1 MQTRTRAQSIGIT
14 SLALLLANVP
24 SATIQA
30 APHLVLWDTQ
40 TKLGGSPD
48 LKDRTGWKE
57 VPRDLFK
64 LETDPAKASSDPGYY
79 GRAYEF
85 KGDPVVENNKL
96 TAVFSSDSGH
106 VILYS
111 KGAPATPFAE
121 ITPLSTAK
129 LPAHCEILRNASDT
143 VLLDVTFQGDTAGQ
157 KSAMFTF
164 GKDEIVEI
172 KPATPLA
179 FTIAAPL
186 EYGILPGFI
195 GDDLIYGPE
204 LLSTAAEDGKTKSL
218 AIPSENI
225 FLGLL
230 GGEDRELVLTW
241 PKADQS
247 LKLNLAQEK
256 EGKRAI
262 ESLEVNSQAQ
272 PFYIGLVTA
281 PGLWHREQ
289 LTSSHLEQ
297 DMPIQWKP
305 PFPARWQTQL
315 TEAGVKNTFPFRQTK
330 GTVWRGVPGSY
341 IYPVW
346 FDGETPM
353 FHLSKKIPPKG
364 EALIYCLEG
373 QDTPES
379 IHTPAD
385 ILNATLGR
393 QLAASVI
400 DETGRKLRT
409 HHRGVSGVHRAC
421 TCGYTEAIQAV
432 FESGE
437 ETGRKEFIEKS
448 IGDMVYFVQ
457 KHLERIDEY
466 RHFADDTGKF
476 LQSKQNSGPELK
488 ELVEN
493 LQNIVQQIP
502 QEYAVQLENMKSL
515 DYAAELTHK
524 TMALTEK
531 HDPKNLA
538 AYMDLLKA
546 WRGMGG
552 AQVYVVAQCHMITR
566 KLFQEAGYACA
577 TEPKALALAAE
588 VRARC
593 KQVLR
598 NPDGY
603 EIWPNY

>member
-1 MQTRTRAQSIGIT
+1 
-14 SLALLLANVP
+14 
-24 SATIQA
+24 
-30 APHLVLWDTQ
+30 
-40 TKLGGSPD
+40 
-48 LKDRTGWKE
+48 

-85 KGDPVVENNKL
+85 KGDAVVENSKL
-96 TAVFSSDSGH
+96 IAVFSSGAGQ
-106 VILYS
+106 VILFS
-111 KGAPATPFAE
+111 KAAPEKPFASL
-121 ITPLSTAK
+121 TSLSKAK
-129 LPAHCEILRNASDT
+129 SSPRCEILRNASDT
-143 VLLDVTFQGDTAGQ
+143 VILDVAFESGN
-157 KSAMFTF
+157 SASRRAAFSF
-164 GKDEIVEI
+164 GKDEIIEI
-172 KPATPLA
+172 KPSDNAA
-179 FTIAAPL
+179 FTIVGPIEFGVVPA
-186 EYGILPGFI
+186 FV
-195 GDDLIYGPE
+195 GDDLIYGPGAF
-204 LLSTAAEDGKTKSL
+204 SVAAEDPKPSSL
-218 AIPSENI
+218 SVPSENV

-230 GGEDRELVLTW
+230 SGEDREIVLTW
-241 PKADQS
+241 PKGNQE
-247 LKLNLAQEK
+247 LKLNFGAEHD
-256 EGKRAI
+256 GKRSIA
-262 ESLEVNSQAQ
+262 SLEFNSQTQ
-272 PFYIGLVTA
+272 PFYISLLAA
-281 PGLWHREQ
+281 PGIWHRES

-297 DMPIQWKP
+297 DVPIQWKR
-305 PFPARWQTQL
+305 PFAARWQTQL
-315 TEAGVKNTFPFRQTK
+315 TEAGVKNTFPFRETK

-353 FHLSKKIPPKG
+353 FHLSKKVPPKG

-379 IHTPAD
+379 VRTPAD
-385 ILNATLGR
+385 LLKATLGR
-393 QLAASVI
+393 QSAESVI

-432 FESGE
+432 FEKGE
-437 ETGRKEFIEKS
+437 ETGRKDFIEKS

-466 RHFADDTGKF
+466 RHFADDTGKL
-476 LQSKQNSGPELK
+476 LQSKQNSAPELK
-488 ELVEN
+488 EIVES

-502 QEYAVQLENMKSL
+502 QEYTVQLENMKSL
-515 DYAAELTHK
+515 DYAAELTRK

-552 AQVYVVAQCHMITR
+552 AQDYVVAQCHMIAR

-577 TEPKALALAAE
+577 TEPKALALAEE
-588 VRARC
+588 VRTRC
-593 KQVLR
+593 RQILR

-603 EIWPNY
+603 EIWPGY